1 MEKHNNRLLIFLLTF
16 LRYEV
21 IDYTIRMLKSESVHV
36 SYINK
41 LSISITILII
51 GKKEKNTHHC
61 NFMMI

>member
-41 LSISITILII
+41 LSINITILII
-51 GKKEKNTHHC
+51 GKKRRIPT
-61 NFMMI
+61 IAIL